1 MSPARP
7 AGRRGPESA
16 VWAAGPAPRKRPPRR
31 VIRSRTVREAL
42 GRGEGRGSGG
52 SIRCRRKRESG
63 NGGVE
68 AAVVPTTAGARSWPS
83 PDLAFPSVQNGL
95 AQWQLCF

>member
-1 MSPARP
+1 MGA
-7 AGRRGPESA
+7 
-16 VWAAGPAPRKRPPRR
+16 
-31 VIRSRTVREAL
+31 AL
-42 GRGEGRGSGG
+42 GAEEE
-52 SIRCRRKRESG
+52 RESG

-83 PDLAFPSVQNGL
+83 PDFPFPSVQNGL